1 MRYYW
6 LDIVLLMMLTS
17 SWQNGIASNLI
28 SLTWKG
34 LVRKLEVQ

>member
-17 SWQNGIASNLI
+17 SWQNGIALNLI

-34 LVRKLEVQ
+34 LVRKLKVQ

>member
-1 MRYYW
+1 MCYYW

-17 SWQNGIASNLI
+17 SWQNSIALNLI

-34 LVRKLEVQ
+34 LVRKLKVQ